1 MRRMKTEERGVT
13 AVIVAICATVLFGVG
28 ALVIDEGAARQER
41 RELQNGADAGALALA
56 QDCAKGA
63 CTGLDAKAVTY
74 AGLNAVDGA
83 SRATA
88 NTISGNGVQ
97 VIARTQDAGA
107 NTDGNDHTVDF
118 YLAPVLGGPRG
129 AEVSATATARWGAPS
144 GGTTLPLTFSLCEW
158 NEFAHDDGTFD
169 TTPKTIYFHDSTWA
183 PGPAGNPPP
192 CSKHPG
198 HDADIDS
205 NLNGGFGWLDTAGG
219 VCSVTVTAGHWVG
232 AKTGVSKPHD
242 CDLTSL
248 QDKDLVIPVF
258 DKVVDKNDPD
268 WKTYGSSGPCPP
280 DDRCYHVFAFATFH
294 LTGYLFPGNTWN
306 APCSPP
312 KTCIRGVFKAF
323 TIGWDGGSTG
333 GVDLGTNEVFL
344 TD

>member
-1 MRRMKTEERGVT
+1 MKTDERGVT

-63 CTGLDAKAVTY
+63 CTNLDAKAVSY
-74 AGLNAVDGA
+74 AGFNAVDGA

-158 NEFAHDDGTFD
+158 NALVGAGGVFS
-169 TTPKTIYFHDSTWA
+169 TTPKVIIFHDPAQSNANQTA
-183 PGPAGNPPP
+183 GTCPVAPAGMDTDGNGKVP
-192 CSKHPG
+192 
-198 HDADIDS
+198 
-205 NLNGGFGWLDTAGG
+205 GGFGWLELISGTCSTTVNALGWVSHNTGNG
-219 VCSVTVTAGHWVG
+219 VPNTCSPSDW
-232 AKTGVSKPHD
+232 
-242 CDLTSL
+242 
-248 QDKDLVIPVF
+248 QNKDIFISVF
-258 DKVVDKNDPD
+258 DDIISKKDKLPDGSSAWANQCSNDP
-268 WKTYGSSGPCPP
+268 
-280 DDRCYHVFAFATFH
+280 CYHIYGVAEMH
-294 LTGYLFPGNTWN
+294 ITGYRFPGGNNTWN

-312 KTCIRGVFKAF
+312 KICIAGYFIKF

-344 TD
+344 TQ

>member
-1 MRRMKTEERGVT
+1 MRRMKTDERGVT

-63 CTGLDAKAVTY
+63 CTNLDAKAVSY
-74 AGLNAVDGA
+74 AGFNAVDGA

-97 VIARTQDAGA
+97 VITRTQDAGA

-118 YLAPVLGGPRG
+118 YLAPVIGGPQG

-158 NEFAHDDGTFD
+158 QALVAGGVFS
-169 TTPKTIYFHDSTWA
+169 TTPRVILFHDPNQSNLKQGA
-183 PGPAGNPPP
+183 PACPSGPAGQ
-192 CSKHPG
+192 
-198 HDADIDS
+198 DIP
-205 NLNGGFGWLDTAGG
+205 GGFGWLALISGTCSTTVNAGNWISYNPGNG
-219 VCSVTVTAGHWVG
+219 VPNTCSPSDWQNKDVFISVYDNILSQKDPGWANQC
-232 AKTGVSKPHD
+232 SK
-242 CDLTSL
+242 
-248 QDKDLVIPVF
+248 
-258 DKVVDKNDPD
+258 DP
-268 WKTYGSSGPCPP
+268 
-280 DDRCYHVFAFATFH
+280 CYHIYGVAEMH
-294 LTGYLFPGNTWN
+294 ITGYHFPGNTWN
-306 APCSPP
+306 QPCKSSQS
-312 KTCIRGVFKAF
+312 CIAGYFIKF

-344 TD
+344 TQ